1 MYPRLKPL
9 AALLSLLPIYSVSA
23 ETQQLAALDPIL
35 VTATRQAMRS
45 SELLSDVTVV
55 DRDELEKAGNSSLGE
70 VLARQPGL
78 EFSTNGS
85 EGATGS
91 IFMRGTNSGHTV
103 VLIDGMRTGSATLGQ
118 MSSWSRIPISQIERI
133 EILRGPA
140 SSLYGS
146 DAIGG
151 VIQVFTRQGDGPFH
165 ATGEV
170 GAGSYDTYTATGGF
184 SGSQN
189 GWRYALKAS
198 TYKSGGFNS
207 LKNQKNSAYNQDR
220 DGFDNSSISGNLAY
234 SFAKGHEIGASV
246 FYSDGENKF
255 DSSYPSPAKA
265 DYRNQLA
272 VSSFNTYMKNAI
284 TSNWTSTL
292 RYGHGTDDSSNS
304 ADGIRHD
311 LFRTD
316 QDQYTWQNDIKTGV
330 GSFLL
335 GLERLDQRVSGTGNY
350 HVEERTIDSILAGWS
365 TRYEAHSLQTNL
377 RYDKNSQFSDKT
389 TGAIAYGYQ
398 ISQAWRANMSYG
410 TAFKAPSFND
420 LYYPLTFG
428 SYGNPNLLP
437 ESSRNREAT
446 IHYEA
451 GRQHV
456 SLTWYLNQVDN
467 LISWT
472 ETPPGSYA
480 YTPSNIGKARLEG
493 ATLAYNGQVGNVDL
507 SANYNYLDPRDT
519 ETKHQLARRASN
531 FGTAAVGQHL
541 GPWEWRVEL
550 QASDRRFD
558 TDANTRK
565 LGGYALTNVYG
576 AYNFSGNWS
585 VFARINN
592 IFDRDYELVADYAT
606 PGTNAFIGIRYS
618 PK

>member
-151 VIQVFTRQGDGPFH
+151 VIQVFTRQGDGPFQ

-189 GWRYALKAS
+189 GWRYALNAS

-207 LKNQKNSAYNQDR
+207 LKNQQNSAYNQDR

-234 SFAKGHEIGASV
+234 AT
-246 FYSDGENKF
+246 
-255 DSSYPSPAKA
+255 PSP
-265 DYRNQLA
+265 
-272 VSSFNTYMKNAI
+272 I
-284 TSNWTSTL
+284 
-292 RYGHGTDDSSNS
+292 
-304 ADGIRHD
+304 
-311 LFRTD
+311 
-316 QDQYTWQNDIKTGV
+316 
-330 GSFLL
+330 
-335 GLERLDQRVSGTGNY
+335 
-350 HVEERTIDSILAGWS
+350 
-365 TRYEAHSLQTNL
+365 
-377 RYDKNSQFSDKT
+377 
-389 TGAIAYGYQ
+389 GAIA
-398 ISQAWRANMSYG
+398 A
-410 TAFKAPSFND
+410 
-420 LYYPLTFG
+420 
-428 SYGNPNLLP
+428 
-437 ESSRNREAT
+437 
-446 IHYEA
+446 IH
-451 GRQHV
+451 GR
-456 SLTWYLNQVDN
+456 YRGD
-467 LISWT
+467 
-472 ETPPGSYA
+472 
-480 YTPSNIGKARLEG
+480 
-493 ATLAYNGQVGNVDL
+493 D
-507 SANYNYLDPRDT
+507 
-519 ETKHQLARRASN
+519 
-531 FGTAAVGQHL
+531 
-541 GPWEWRVEL
+541 
-550 QASDRRFD
+550 
-558 TDANTRK
+558 
-565 LGGYALTNVYG
+565 
-576 AYNFSGNWS
+576 
-585 VFARINN
+585 
-592 IFDRDYELVADYAT
+592 
-606 PGTNAFIGIRYS
+606 
-618 PK
+618 